1 MTTSKKNKKLE
12 EKILTLAKQK
22 RLNPQELRNIVDA
35 VKHPSSHP
43 VKDLSAHVKD
53 NQLTIGLISD
63 TCLNSKY
70 ARSDILHTAY
80 NFFKKL
86 KVPYVLHCG
95 NFTERYAKGGED
107 TLVEH
112 LLHQDYGGMLE
123 HINNLYPDIGV
134 PTYFIGGRN
143 ERSFFKRIVQK
154 PLYDEDYD
162 ELDDID
168 DYDEKVIMVKEKTNV
183 CHDLEK
189 LREDL
194 NFLGWH
200 TAKVRIAPKTTLAL
214 TSPKNGSRKPYTI
227 SHPIQKIIES
237 YGGGEKPDVQVVG
250 YYNQRWSGLHLGVNA
265 IMIGTAQNQPP
276 ENYSDAEPSHTLG
289 ALVLKFK
296 FKNGVLAEN
305 GLTEIDVPFYE

>member
-12 EKILTLAKQK
+12 EKVLALARQK
-22 RLNPQELRNIVDA
+22 HLNPQELRNIVDA
-35 VKHPSSHP
+35 IKHPSSHP

-112 LLHQDYGGMLE
+112 ILHQDYGGMLE
-123 HINNLYPDIGV
+123 HIKGLYPDIGV

-143 ERSFFKRIVQK
+143 ERSFFKRVVK
-154 PLYDEDYD
+154 EKDEDD
-162 ELDDID
+162 F
-168 DYDEKVIMVKEKTNV
+168 VWKEKTNV
-183 CHDLEK
+183 CHDLED

-265 IMIGTAQNQPP
+265 IMVGTAQNQPP

-289 ALVLKFK
+289 ALVLKFR
-296 FKNGVLAEN
+296 FKNGALVGN